1 MKWARWLVALVIL
14 LSVSAMASDNPYK
27 TAKVG
32 EWIEFAMT
40 TAVMGQNMQMKTKQT
55 VIARDATSVTIKTET
70 WMGGQQLPSSEQKI
84 LLDKPFEPYNQD
96 AKLTDAVVTPM
107 GTGNETLTVGGKAYA
122 CQWAKVHIVAT
133 KPMPMDSITKVWS
146 SKDVPMSGVVKMQTD
161 TTMKMGDKDMAT
173 KMTME
178 LTGFGK

>member
-1 MKWARWLVALVIL
+1 MKCTRWLVALVIL
-14 LSVSAMASDNPYK
+14 LSVAAAASDNPYK

-40 TAVMGQNMQMKTKQT
+40 TSVMGQNMQMKTKQT

-84 LLDKPFEPYNQD
+84 LLDKPFEPYNAD
-96 AKLTDAVVTPM
+96 PKMTDAVVTPM
-107 GTGNETLTVGGKAYA
+107 GTGSETLTVGGKAYA
-122 CQWAKVHIVAT
+122 CKWAKVHIVST
-133 KPMPMDSITKVWS
+133 KPMPMDGITKVWS
-146 SKDVPMSGVVKMQTD
+146 SNDVPMSGVVKMETN
-161 TTMKMGDKDMAT
+161 TTMKMGDKEMT
-173 KMTME
+173 STMTME

>member
-1 MKWARWLVALVIL
+1 MKCARWLVALVIL
-14 LSVSAMASDNPYK
+14 LSVAAMASDNPYK

-40 TAVMGQNMQMKTKQT
+40 TSVMSQNMQMKTKQT

-146 SKDVPMSGVVKMQTD
+146 CKDVPMSGVVKMQTD